1 MFSGDRLCIKVVK
14 KKNIFQQEEK
24 NVKDRGVF
32 GVTGT
37 KSKANINTKK
47 NMMNNYFIRCVEKCE
62 CTRGHLSQELEREQ
76 HILEINMLVGLKKR
90 EKNVISS
97 CGPIAVNI
105 ITLKVFF
112 FLFLGVV

>member
-47 NMMNNYFIRCVEKCE
+47 YDEQLFYNMC
-62 CTRGHLSQELEREQ
+62 
-76 HILEINMLVGLKKR
+76 
-90 EKNVISS
+90 
-97 CGPIAVNI
+97 
-105 ITLKVFF
+105 
-112 FLFLGVV
+112 